1 MFFLS
6 LAKTMNEETEDIP
19 STRLFNGDGSSK
31 VVKLIILDE
40 DRTDSRNETNR
51 PSTVQIQETKS
62 VERSL
67 DRSSNCLTD
76 QSIRPDFKMNIIQR
90 SMNETKLN
98 QRVSN
103 RSTDESIDHC
113 KSTNL
118 ESNENCINQTVKSN
132 VESTVKV
139 TVKSTTK
146 SMEKST
152 SKSMAKSTT
161 KPTTKS
167 MAKSNFKKM
176 PIDEQQPE
184 CDDFDAILEFIQN
197 RRNYV

>member
-1 MFFLS
+1 
-6 LAKTMNEETEDIP
+6 
-19 STRLFNGDGSSK
+19 
-31 VVKLIILDE
+31 
-40 DRTDSRNETNR
+40 
-51 PSTVQIQETKS
+51 
-62 VERSL
+62 
-67 DRSSNCLTD
+67 
-76 QSIRPDFKMNIIQR
+76 
-90 SMNETKLN
+90 MNETKLN